1 LCLAKEFDRTTFT
14 ELGVLIVISSL
25 SINTLATIQ
34 QAVALRDSSSTT
46 TNTSVE
52 PFIQYNGINGKGIAI
67 LEGATLIDG
76 TATPPKPNSVI
87 IITGNKIIDVTD
99 TTRYYNDD
107 NYSSYHLNTK
117 NLVVLNLTGK
127 YIIPGLFDMH
137 AHVAGVCSGSTKKF
151 I

>member
-1 LCLAKEFDRTTFT
+1 
-14 ELGVLIVISSL
+14 LILVSFL
-25 SINTLATIQ
+25 SIATLVTIQ

-46 TNTSVE
+46 TNTNVE

-76 TATPPKPNSVI
+76 TGTPPKPNSVI
-87 IITGNKIIDVTD
+87 AIARNKIIDVTD
-99 TTRYYNDD
+99 TVRYYNDY
-107 NYSSYHLNTK
+107 NSNSYHLNTTK

-137 AHVAGVCSGSTKKF
+137 RIGYKRLKLLAPK
-151 I
+151 